1 MAKPWAPSHI
11 AEVAKGLG
19 IDLRISGDVK
29 TALIPILETELR
41 RITKEM
47 EDQTLEADPDR
58 KTLDD
63 PSRTRLGFNRTKGMM
78 SDNLRR
84 VDSVAAAATVS
95 ANERLEAYL
104 LQLLRMAS
112 HVAARERVGTIKNRH
127 LEKAL
132 EQLGHST
139 TEISSDESP
148 TIVEEDPIAEAIQP
162 GTGGVLSPTILRDMS
177 RRFGGLPLDNDALE
191 ELLLVYYDHAAE
203 IQLDLQEN
211 LNAPGRVI
219 DTLDRFQT
227 LAMLGWM
234 RRMLRHAGERARE
247 QNARKISWE
256 HIDHIDPWD

>member
-19 IDLRISGDVK
+19 IDLRIGGDVK

-47 EDQTLEADPDR
+47 EDKTLEADPDR
-58 KTLDD
+58 KTLGD

-95 ANERLEAYL
+95 ANERLEAHL
-104 LQLLRMAS
+104 LHLLRIAS
-112 HVAARERVGTIKNRH
+112 QVAARERVGTIKERH

-132 EQLGHST
+132 EQIGIVAKDAT
-139 TEISSDESP
+139 IDESP
-148 TIVEEDPIAEAIQP
+148 TPIEADPIAEAIQP
-162 GTGGVLSPTILRDMS
+162 GTGEILSPTVLRDMS

-191 ELLLVYYDHAAE
+191 ELILVYYDHAAE

-211 LNAPGRVI
+211 LNTPGRII

-247 QNARKISWE
+247 QNARKITLE
-256 HIDHIDPWD
+256 HIVHIDPWD

>member
-41 RITKEM
+41 RITNEM
-47 EDQTLEADPDR
+47 AVLTLEADPDR

-78 SDNLRR
+78 SENLRR

-95 ANERLEAYL
+95 ANERLEAH
-104 LQLLRMAS
+104 LLRLLRIAS
-112 HVAARERVGTIKNRH
+112 QVAARERVGTIKERH

-132 EQLGHST
+132 EQLGLGNMNPA
-139 TEISSDESP
+139 SDENP
-148 TIVEEDPIAEAIQP
+148 TPVEEDPIAEAIQP
-162 GTGGVLSPTILRDMS
+162 GTGEVLSPTILRDMS
-177 RRFGGLPLDNDALE
+177 RRFAGLPLDNDAIE

>member
-104 LQLLRMAS
+104 LHLLRMAS
-112 HVAARERVGTIKNRH
+112 HVAARERVGTIKERH

-148 TIVEEDPIAEAIQP
+148 TIAEEDPIAEAIQP

-177 RRFGGLPLDNDALE
+177 RRFGGLPLG
-191 ELLLVYYDHAAE
+191 
-203 IQLDLQEN
+203 Q
-211 LNAPGRVI
+211 RC
-219 DTLDRFQT
+219 T
-227 LAMLGWM
+227 
-234 RRMLRHAGERARE
+234 
-247 QNARKISWE
+247 
-256 HIDHIDPWD
+256 